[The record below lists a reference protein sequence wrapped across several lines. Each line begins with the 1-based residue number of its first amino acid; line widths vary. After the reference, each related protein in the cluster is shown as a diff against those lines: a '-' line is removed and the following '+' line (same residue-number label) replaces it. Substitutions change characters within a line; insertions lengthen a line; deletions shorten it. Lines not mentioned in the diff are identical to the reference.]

1 MSDATPRYH
10 LFDVTGV
17 ELEYMIV
24 DRDTLAVRPIA
35 DQLLA
40 ALAGAPL
47 GVGDADD
54 GPITWSN
61 ELVMHVVE
69 FKTGVPAPSLDG
81 LAEAFQSSVHRA
93 NGLLAGMKA
102 MLMPTAMHP
111 LFQPDVEGVQ
121 RWHYEYSAVY
131 DTYNR
136 IFDCRGHGWSNVQ
149 STHINLPFCGDDEF
163 GRLHAAIRLV
173 LPLLPGLAASSPIVE
188 GRATGLLDNRLDF
201 YRRNQARVPAIAGD
215 IIPEPVFTE
224 DEYRTTIFER
234 AFAAIAPHDPE
245 GILRDE
251 FLNSRGAIARFGR
264 GSIEIRLLDLQERPA
279 ADLAMVEL
287 IVAVLRALVEER
299 WVSAKAQKAM
309 PSAPL
314 VAVLG
319 EAIRHADAAV
329 VADADYLKLLGVA
342 GGRPMPVGDVWR
354 DLANR
359 TGTVHKDLPR
369 DNAVRTLLDHGCLA
383 QRLLAALPTPP
394 AEPAVRQ
401 VYRGLCD
408 RLQRGEPFLVPH

>member
-1 MSDATPRYH
+1 MPRYH

-35 DQLLA
+35 DALLA
-40 ALAGAPL
+40 ALSGQPL
-47 GVGDADD
+47 GIGDADD

-61 ELVMHVVE
+61 ELVMHVIE
-69 FKTGVPAPSLDG
+69 FKTGTPAPSLDG
-81 LAEAFQSSVHRA
+81 LADHFQSSVCRA
-93 NGLLAGMKA
+93 NALLAPMNA

-111 LFQPDVEGVQ
+111 TYRPEVDGVQ

-131 DTYNR
+131 DAYNR

-149 STHINLPFCGDDEF
+149 STHINLPFAGDDEF

-201 YRRNQARVPAIAGD
+201 YRRNQARVPSIAGD
-215 IIPEPVFTE
+215 IIPEPVYTE

-234 AFAAIAPHDPE
+234 AFADIAPHDPD

-251 FLNSRGAIARFGR
+251 FLNSRGAIARFER

-279 ADLAMVEL
+279 ADLAIVAL
-287 IVAVLRALVEER
+287 IVAVLRALCAEKWSGLR
-299 WVSAKAQKAM
+299 AQKAM
-309 PSAPL
+309 ATAPL
-314 VAVLG
+314 VAVLSD
-319 EAIRHADAAV
+319 AIRHADAAV
-329 VADADYLKLLGVA
+329 VADPGYLRLLGA
-342 GGRPMPVGDVWR
+342 PTARPMSVGDLWR

-359 TGTVHKDLPR
+359 TGLLHKDLPQTH
-369 DNAVRTLLDHGCLA
+369 ALRTVLDHGCLA
-383 QRLLAALPTPP
+383 QRLLARVSSPP
-394 AEPAVRQ
+394 SDPSLRAAIRA
-401 VYRGLCD
+401 LCD
-408 RLQRGEPFLVPH
+408 CLQRGEPFLVPN